1 MKLRDMMMS
10 KVRPLNYFQL
20 TAMLLMG
27 LHINSAI
34 SQTAEMVSGY
44 EWYKVSRPE
53 LVKGSEEILSRP
65 DIPIESIEVVH
76 RVNVVDM
83 DWDIAASIHQPV
95 DQSKIPVGPDGRKI
109 GLFFLHGGSGDHRS
123 KAGFAKML
131 ATKFGVRV
139 VNMSYPGRYNLQ
151 AENGDWPGD
160 TIMSDTVVRTP
171 IWKKDEEITPDQ
183 YEVVQDK
190 ELERRQ
196 RWGTLFLA
204 CAKEGTTFYNRMAG
218 WPIAHE
224 KGATE
229 LARIYFP
236 QDEYSIY
243 SHGHSTGGPM
253 TMMLTQHIPNI
264 VGVLGMESS
273 PFGALFGVMTREIQ
287 GISEPWAMPFNC
299 LRIRSWRDHARY
311 YGYEL
316 IQEEGVDAL
325 ARLAMVMEEVHD
337 KWQRGTTQ
345 PHFKAENILHFDNPQ
360 QIEAAARATAERMDM
375 TPEDIEGMVA
385 RYLGYLRSLSGPDVK
400 PVPPLVLII
409 TRNSRDHAPE
419 IYRDVYLPGYAA
431 MKPAPEIKVY
441 QLDAGIHGYTAP
453 EEGLPQGVAPYGM
466 KIWFDAIMNGYFIN

>member
-1 MKLRDMMMS
+1 MRDLR
-10 KVRPLNYFQL
+10 
-20 TAMLLMG
+20 
-27 LHINSAI
+27 INNKIIFTITFSLGALI
-34 SQTAEMVSGY
+34 GPVYSQVDPVSYELVSGY
-44 EWYKVSRPE
+44 EWTKVSRPE
-53 LVKGSEEILSRP
+53 LVMGSNEILSRP
-65 DIPIESIEVVH
+65 EIQIESKQVVH
-76 RVNVVDM
+76 RVNTVNM
-83 DWDIAASIHQPV
+83 DWDFAASVHQPV
-95 DQSKIPVGPDGRKI
+95 DQSKIPEGPDGRKI
-109 GLFFLHGGSGDHRS
+109 GVFLLHGGSGDHRS
-123 KAGFAKML
+123 KVKFAQML
-131 ATKFGVRV
+131 ASKFGVRV

-151 AENGDWPGD
+151 TESGDWPGD
-160 TIMSDTVVRTP
+160 TIKSDSVVRTP
-171 IWKKDEEITPDQ
+171 IWKKDELISSDQ
-183 YEVVQDK
+183 YEVVQDQ
-190 ELERRQ
+190 EESRRR

-204 CAKEGTTFYNRMAG
+204 CAKEGSTFYNRMAG

-229 LARIYFP
+229 LARLYFP
-236 QDEYSIY
+236 DDEFSIY

-273 PFGALFGVMTREIQ
+273 PFGALYGTMTREIQ
-287 GISEPWAMPFNC
+287 GISEPWGMPFNC
-299 LRIRSWRDHARY
+299 LRVRSWRDNARY

-337 KWQRGTTQ
+337 KWQMGTTQ

-360 QIEAAARATAERMDM
+360 QMEAAARATAERMDM
-375 TPEDIEGMVA
+375 TPQATEDLVG

-409 TRNSRDHAPE
+409 TKNSRDHAPE

-441 QLDAGIHGYTAP
+441 QLDAGIHGYSAP
-453 EEGLPQGVAPYGM
+453 EEGLPQGVAPYGV
-466 KIWFDAIMNGYFIN
+466 KIWFDAIMNGYFLN